1 MLTKAQKAYFDE
13 VVARAGKP
21 SAALQLQI
29 DQLRAAKTEDELREI
44 FFRDADVAR
53 PKIEAELL
61 CAVMLAKQVELNPSI
76 NAKSLK
82 EEQHD
87 ATNHAVMER
96 VGKVKVEKT
105 PAFSKENREPQTKQ
119 KEFFNLIKAIGIIV
133 LIFFGAVALL
143 SAIFDKKH
151 TGQAIEYT
159 IIYTTINGQY
169 YEKEET
175 AEDLNSEYVTFSD
188 GTRVSWTAVKTKKAK
203 FYPDELGIKTNAN
216 Q

>member
-1 MLTKAQKAYFDE
+1 MQTKSQQAQMDDLF
-13 VVARAGKP
+13 ARAGKI
-21 SAALQLQI
+21 SAALQQQI
-29 DQLRAAKTEDELREI
+29 DQLRAAKTDGEVMSIL
-44 FFRDADVAR
+44 FRDAHVAR
-53 PKIEAELL
+53 PKIETELL
-61 CAVMLAKQVELNPSI
+61 CMVAVAQQV
-76 NAKSLK
+76 KFK
-82 EEQHD
+82 EEQD
-87 ATNHAVMER
+87 AANQAALGRIEN
-96 VGKVKVEKT
+96 VKTKSPTVTLRK
-105 PAFSKENREPQTKQ
+105 NREPQTKQ
-119 KEFFNLIKAIGIIV
+119 NDFFNGIKVIGIIV

-203 FYPDELGIKTNAN
+203 IYPDELGANTNSN
-216 Q
+216 R